1 MTADVVSLV
10 GGLFEWLPT
19 HERWAGV
26 VAGPLA
32 LLGYLVGS
40 IPFTYLVSRRRLRR
54 QLNGTVIDGV
64 RAARTGI
71 DPLDVPGVLTAAVL
85 SGAAA
90 LLVAT
95 VAWDV
100 GLQVAPR
107 SQFSAIGTF
116 ANQALGAWAS
126 IALWTGAGAVV
137 GHAAPL
143 WHRDGGSGIPPAAA
157 LTFAYTPLLFV
168 VGTAAFLLAQVVTGS
183 PRRSLV
189 VAVPVV
195 VSVAYL
201 TWILDVQAGWGVTNG
216 PESTLWVAVVGGVLV
231 ARNLREPDTAPGRM
245 S

>member
-1 MTADVVSLV
+1 MTAEVIGLV

-40 IPFTYLVSRRRLRR
+40 IPFAYLLSRRRLRR
-54 QLNGTVIDGV
+54 QLDGAAVDGV
-64 RAARTGI
+64 PAVRAVGG
-71 DPLDVPGVLTAAVL
+71 PLDVPGVVTAAAL
-85 SGAAA
+85 SGAAT

-137 GHAAPL
+137 GHAAPI
-143 WHRDGGSGIPPAAA
+143 WHRDGGSGLPPAVA

-168 VGTAAFLLAQVVTGS
+168 AGTAAFLLAQLVTGS

-189 VAVPVV
+189 LAVPVV

-231 ARNLREPDTAPGRM
+231 ARNLRAPDPEAGRRD
-245 S
+245 